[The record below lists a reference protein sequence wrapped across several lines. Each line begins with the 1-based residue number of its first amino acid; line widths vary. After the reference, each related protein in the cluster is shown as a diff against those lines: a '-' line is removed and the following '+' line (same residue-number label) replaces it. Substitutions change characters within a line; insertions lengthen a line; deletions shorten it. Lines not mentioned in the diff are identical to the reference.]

1 MGQCRAKQLPWP
13 EAGLR
18 GEEGWCLTVTP
29 VADPIPILPP
39 PRAILGDH

>member
-1 MGQCRAKQLPWP
+1 MGQCRGKQLPWP

-29 VADPIPILPP
+29 ALTLFPFPL
-39 PRAILGDH
+39 LTG